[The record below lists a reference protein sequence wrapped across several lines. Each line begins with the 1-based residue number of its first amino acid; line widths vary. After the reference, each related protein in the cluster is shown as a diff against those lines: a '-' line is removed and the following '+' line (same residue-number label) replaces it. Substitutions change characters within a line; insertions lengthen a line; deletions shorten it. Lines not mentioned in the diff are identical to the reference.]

1 MKKVLLIILLFP
13 LFSFAQLSTQEK
25 ITIENFGFEICSCMN
40 NVINSLDPKATEFIY
55 IMAEKGQ
62 DVALKQIEEY
72 TSSVSEE
79 KSKKLYLSFDEMNSQ
94 KFQEKVM
101 NCFDEEGMSNEL
113 VNVFSNGE
121 SSSKDYLMEYLKSNN
136 NCLITN
142 YLMALGGNTD
152 NN

>member
-25 ITIENFGFEICSCMN
+25 ITIENFGFEICKCMN

-79 KSKKLYLSFDEMNSQ
+79 KSKKLYSSFDEMNSQ